1 MDAERF
7 VFEGFEGLRLV
18 ADVRG
23 PANAWPVLFLHG
35 GGQTRHAWGSA
46 ADVVAQQGWRTIA
59 LDLRGHGD
67 SDWAPNGDYSFTAF
81 CADCIAV
88 VDALERP
95 PVLVGASL
103 GGMAA
108 MLAEGTSDRT
118 VSSGLVLVDITPK
131 TNSSGIERIRTFM
144 QSGFDGFDTLEEAA
158 AAIAAYTPERK
169 RAVNPSGLRKVLRQR
184 DGRWYW
190 HWDPQVISQDRT
202 EVVPDRLFG
211 LLDVAMQNVHVPTML
226 VRGLLSDV
234 VTQESVDDFVARI
247 PSATVVDVAGAAH
260 MIAGDRND
268 AFSDAVVAFL
278 QERIRPNIDAIGT
291 CTEGKPP
298 RIELLQ
304 GDASRAGPRVDGEPG
319 GGNVADGR
327 LS

>member
-1 MDAERF
+1 
-7 VFEGFEGLRLV
+7 VFEGFEGLKLV
-18 ADVRG
+18 ADGRG
-23 PANAWPVLFLHG
+23 RPDDWPVLFLHG

-46 ADVVAQQGWRTIA
+46 AAVVAEHGWRTIT

-67 SDWAPNGDYSFTAF
+67 SDWARNGDYSFTAF
-81 CADCIAV
+81 GADCIAV
-88 VDALERP
+88 VDALRRP

-131 TNSSGIERIRTFM
+131 TNVEGIERIKRFM
-144 QSGFDGFDTLEEAA
+144 QSGFDGFDTLDEAA

-169 RAVNPSGLRKVLRQR
+169 RPVNPSGLRKVLRER
-184 DGRWYW
+184 HGRWYW

-202 EVVPDRLFG
+202 EVVPDRLIG
-211 LLDVAMQNVHVPTML
+211 LLDVALENVHVPTML
-226 VRGLLSDV
+226 VRGVLSDV
-234 VTQESVDDFVARI
+234 VTQDSVDDFLTRI

-268 AFSDAVVAFL
+268 AFADAVVAFL
-278 QERIRPNIDAIGT
+278 EDRIRPTLGSAAPDQEA
-291 CTEGKPP
+291 
-298 RIELLQ
+298 R
-304 GDASRAGPRVDGEPG
+304 SH
-319 GGNVADGR
+319 
-327 LS
+327 